1 MWYLQG
7 ITKTVS
13 GKETCGAGM
22 QNNRQMDGRLSLD
35 NVIEQGR
42 EYYRRIYKDSYQGFI
57 VGKVP
62 SVAHKARDVAVID
75 SHLSIAQ
82 GLSLYNAGAYK

>member
-42 EYYRRIYKDSYQGFI
+42 EYYRRIYKDNYQGFI